1 MRGTL
6 CLMLMCCGG
15 CYLSHGL
22 GEASRDG
29 GVLLDARVDAPGH
42 RDTGVR
48 DARGDSNL
56 LDTGVGDSGRLDSGF
71 DSGVRDSGP
80 RDTGVHDS
88 GTLADAGECVLPV
101 EAYPERDVCRPETGA
116 CITRCGTNQPCI
128 VVCLRR
134 DPTCQACAVRN
145 ALACFNS
152 TPCAPLYAPAS
163 CCVVH
168 MCSLTQVD
176 EILNV
181 CTALACADELQSY
194 ADCAIADSRARCRRE
209 IANCGLPPTLL
220 GF

>member
-22 GEASRDG
+22 GEASGDASAM
-29 GVLLDARVDAPGH
+29 LDASVDSPTPRDSGVRDARRDSNLP
-42 RDTGVR
+42 DTGVR
-48 DARGDSNL
+48 D
-56 LDTGVGDSGRLDSGF
+56 SGRPETGF
-71 DSGVRDSGP
+71 DTGVRDSGRP
-80 RDTGVHDS
+80 DTGTRDS
-88 GTLADAGECVLPV
+88 GTPSDAGDCVLPV
-101 EAYPERDVCRPETGA
+101 EAYTERDVCRPETGD

-152 TPCAPLYAPAS
+152 TPCEPLYAPTS
-163 CCVVH
+163 CCVVN
-168 MCSLTQVD
+168 MCSLTEVD
-176 EILNV
+176 EILDV
-181 CTALACADELQSY
+181 CTALACGDEIQAY
-194 ADCAIADSRARCRRE
+194 ADCAVADSRARCRRA
-209 IANCGLPPTLL
+209 IADCGLPPTLL